1 MEIKIMK
8 MEMEREIGNNGNG
21 NGSGKEWEW
30 EWEWEEREGKG
41 KEGKEN
47 YENIHPSWEKKK
59 KIQIAMFDKI
69 LYIYLSLPQ

>member
-1 MEIKIMK
+1 

-21 NGSGKEWEW
+21 NGSGKEW

-47 YENIHPSWEKKK
+47 YENIHPSWGKKK
-59 KIQIAMFDKI
+59 KFQIAMFDKI

>member
-1 MEIKIMK
+1 

-30 EWEWEEREGKG
+30 DWEWELVEREGKG

-59 KIQIAMFDKI
+59 KFQIAMFDKI

>member
-21 NGSGKEWEW
+21 NGSGKEW

>member
-1 MEIKIMK
+1 

-30 EWEWEEREGKG
+30 EWEWEWEEREGKG

-47 YENIHPSWEKKK
+47 YENIKPSWVKKK
-59 KIQIAMFDKI
+59 KKHFQIAMFDKI